1 MTILYL
7 AFGIY
12 IIGVALVLFIRPN
25 SMFRPGGWKEFG
37 LSTGSSYTV
46 FPFWMFTI
54 LWAIVSYVLATLGA
68 VMFTSITLR
77 SVPNVHMDSYLPD
90 VMMEAD
96 AEPVYQPISQA
107 PPPPRI
113 RTHAPASV
121 PAMKQPGYYILE
133 SASNAAPKYIYYGTE
148 PPTLNDVLA
157 HSE

>member
-12 IIGVALVLFIRPN
+12 IVGVALVLFIRPN

-37 LSTGSSYTV
+37 LSTGSSYTM

-54 LWAIVSYVLATLGA
+54 LWAVVSYVLATLGA
-68 VMFTSITLR
+68 VMFTSVTLR
-77 SVPNVHMDSYLPD
+77 SSPTNVQFDDYLPD
-90 VMMEAD
+90 GMME

-107 PPPPRI
+107 PPPRI
-113 RTHAPASV
+113 RTSIPAPASV

-133 SASNAAPKYIYYGTE
+133 STTNTAPKYIYYGTE

>member
-37 LSTGSSYTV
+37 LSTHSSYTV

-54 LWAIVSYVLATLGA
+54 LWAIVSYVLATLAA
-68 VMFTSITLR
+68 VMFTSITL
-77 SVPNVHMDSYLPD
+77 SSSSAKIDDYLPE
-90 VMMEAD
+90 VMME

-107 PPPPRI
+107 PPPRI
-113 RTHAPASV
+113 RTPASTST
-121 PAMKQPGYYILE
+121 PTMKQPGYYILE
-133 SASNAAPKYIYYGTE
+133 STTNTAPKYVYYGTE
-148 PPTLNDVLA
+148 PPTLNDILA

>member
-12 IIGVALVLFIRPN
+12 IVGVALVLFIRPN

-37 LSTGSSYTV
+37 LSTGNSYTV

-54 LWAIVSYVLATLGA
+54 LWAIVSYVLATLAA
-68 VMFTSITLR
+68 VMFTSVALR
-77 SVPNVHMDSYLPD
+77 SSPTNVQIDDYLTDS
-90 VMMEAD
+90 MMEV
-96 AEPVYQPISQA
+96 EPVYQPISQA
-107 PPPPRI
+107 PPRI
-113 RTHAPASV
+113 RTQAPVSV

-133 SASNAAPKYIYYGTE
+133 STSNVAPKYVYYGTE
-148 PPTLNDVLA
+148 PPTLNDVLS